1 MSAVV
6 VVTPAVLARR
16 VCAAL
21 AVFSAVLHGAMVG
34 QAQNVAAAALI
45 LVMTLI
51 CLFCARE
58 LWMRGSLRTWVVVG
72 LMNLGMVAIHWS
84 VPGCHPGAA
93 VDGPAPSTLM
103 VTATTVALL
112 EAVIATG
119 VLFYRTRDRASAL
132 ALGRAE
138 LAQLAQTA
146 R

>member
-1 MSAVV
+1 
-6 VVTPAVLARR
+6 
-16 VCAAL
+16 
-21 AVFSAVLHGAMVG
+21 
-34 QAQNVAAAALI
+34 
-45 LVMTLI
+45 
-51 CLFCARE
+51 
-58 LWMRGSLRTWVVVG
+58 
-72 LMNLGMVAIHWS
+72 MNLGMVAIHWS